1 MRIILSRK
9 GFDSGN
15 GGQPSPILPDGT
27 LLSMPIPSDE
37 DLDNTF
43 SSIIWNGM
51 SYYEIIRSLN
61 PRSKI
66 NNDSHCHLDPDLRE
80 SVRSRM
86 VGWKPAF
93 GQMSSALTLLRNN
106 HVSIGDIFLF
116 FGWFKATEF
125 VNGRL
130 VYKKHAPDQHVIYGY
145 MQVDDIIEKKCD
157 IPDWLKTHPHASYD
171 DSWRKGINAIFL
183 PSDCLSFQNNMK
195 GSGVLKYRP
204 DRVLTKC
211 GYTRGCWDLPSF
223 FKDVYIT
230 CNPNPWKDGYFKSA
244 RIGQEFIMEATP
256 EIQNWAKQIIVDK

>member
-1 MRIILSRK
+1 MKVILSRK

-15 GGQPSPILPDGT
+15 GGQPSPIMPDGT

-37 DLDNTF
+37 DLDNTY
-43 SSIIWNGM
+43 STIIWNGM

-66 NNDSHCHLDPDLRE
+66 NNENHCHLDPDLRE

-116 FGWFKATEF
+116 FGWFKATEL

-130 VYKKHAPDQHVIYGY
+130 VYKKHAPDLHVIYGY
-145 MQVDDIIEKKCD
+145 LQVGEIIEKKSD
-157 IPDWLKTHPHASYD
+157 IPIWLMAHPHASYD
-171 DSWRKGINAIFL
+171 DSWQKGKNAIFL
-183 PSDCLSFQNNMK
+183 PSDHLSFQNNMK
-195 GSGVLKYRP
+195 GSGVLDFRL
-204 DRVLTKC
+204 DRVLTKS
-211 GYTRGCWDLPSF
+211 GYSRRCWDLSSF
-223 FKDVYIT
+223 FKNVSIT
-230 CNPNPWKDGYFKSA
+230 YHPNPWKNGFFKSA
-244 RIGQEFIMEATP
+244 NKGQEFTMEATP
-256 EIQNWAKQIIVDK
+256 EIQNWAKQIII